1 MKYKFK
7 LPLFWKFTI
16 AITGIV
22 IVFGTIN
29 SYLIYNNV
37 QRSLLEE
44 KENEGLFAAKT
55 LAKQATPLFLFEDY
69 VALQNLINEAKAIDT
84 TIVYIFLLDASNNV
98 VVSTFENNVPSQLK
112 EINTPNKNS
121 EDGFNFVSFKSD
133 AGNVVLDISSP
144 ILSNKVGR
152 IRIGISENSINQS
165 VLQSVNIFWI
175 MVGFF
180 LITGIT
186 GAFIFAKFITDPI
199 IEIQI
204 TADKIDLNEIG
215 KSVFPVI
222 SIRQKLFGKF
232 KMLFRA
238 EDEIDI
244 LASRFNEMIKRL
256 EGAYIEL
263 QKAQSYLLQSEKLA
277 VVGTLTAGLAHE
289 INNPIAGIQNCIRR
303 IKESPQNLE
312 QNKKYIKLM
321 GDAVNKIENVVSNLL
336 NFSRKPS
343 TDFIP
348 VQLIDVIETALL
360 LVGHRLEKHRISVSK
375 RIQNNLQNI
384 RGNKNELEQVFV
396 NLFINA
402 IDAIEEQCK
411 QTVHC
416 EKRIVIEGEVE
427 NTNIIIIIKDT
438 GSGIPKQNIGHIYEP
453 FFTTKPVG
461 QGTGLGLS
469 IVYNIVKSHNGTI
482 TIESEDG
489 KGTSVRLSFPFLNK
503 QEKKRYEETKHN
515 YN

>member
-7 LPLFWKFTI
+7 LPLFWKFTL
-16 AITGIV
+16 AITCIV
-22 IVFGTIN
+22 ILFGTIN
-29 SYLIYNNV
+29 SFLIYRNV
-37 QRSLLEE
+37 QGPLLEE
-44 KENEGLFAAKT
+44 TENKGLFAAKT

-84 TIVYIFLLDASNNV
+84 TIIYIFMLDAAKNV

-112 EINTPNKNS
+112 ELNTPDENAEGGVNI
-121 EDGFNFVSFKSD
+121 VRFKSN
-133 AGNVVLDISSP
+133 AKNVVLDISAP

-152 IRIGISENSINQS
+152 IRIGISESSINKS
-165 VLQSVNIFWI
+165 VQQNVNVFWI
-175 MVGFF
+175 MVGLF

-199 IEIQI
+199 IEIQT

-215 KSVFPVI
+215 KSVFPAI
-222 SIRQKLFGKF
+222 LIRKKLFGKF
-232 KMLFRA
+232 KLLFRA

-256 EGAYIEL
+256 ETAYNEL
-263 QKAQSYLLQSEKLA
+263 QKAQNYLLQSEKLA

-289 INNPIAGIQNCIRR
+289 INNPVAGIQNCIRR
-303 IKESPQNLE
+303 IKETPQNLE

-321 GDAVNKIENVVSNLL
+321 GEAVNKIENVVSDLL

-343 TDFIP
+343 TDFIQ
-348 VQLIDVIETALL
+348 VRLVDIIETALL
-360 LVGHRLEKHRISVSK
+360 LVGHRLEKHRIAVSK
-375 RIQNNLQNI
+375 KIQNNLQNI

-402 IDAIEEQCK
+402 IDAIEEKCK
-411 QTVHC
+411 QTIHC
-416 EKRIVIEGEVE
+416 GKRIVIESEAE
-427 NTNIIIIIKDT
+427 NSNIVIVKDT
-438 GSGIPKQNIGHIYEP
+438 GQGIPKQNLEHIFEP
-453 FFTTKPVG
+453 FFTTKQVG

-482 TIESEDG
+482 TIESEEG
-489 KGTSVRLSFPFLNK
+489 SGTSVRLSFPFLNEE
-503 QEKKRYEETKHN
+503 EKKEV
-515 YN
+515 